1 MCYYLLIVDGVIFL
15 NCLKII
21 VKNDEVIIMVFEYI
35 RFLVFGV

>member
-15 NCLKII
+15 NYLKII